1 MCLHTL
7 KNKTPLYVLLFLSV
21 TISWGFCFIV
31 MDKLT
36 GDCGVPPL
44 FLVAARFIIAVLF
57 VLIIRPILKVPSIT
71 ATEVKRGIFAG
82 LAMASGFI
90 SQCFGASLTTP
101 DKCGM
106 LTGTYVIL
114 VPLTLMVIN
123 KKFNFKA
130 LLDAIICLIGFGVL
144 YEIYKGLGSIN
155 LGDGLTLLGA
165 MGFCTQFILLEKNAG
180 KVHPINFALVQL
192 TVTAVLA
199 TVLSLSIEIPSYS
212 AVTDWGTVVGG
223 LLFTGIFGAG
233 YAYVV
238 QNFVQSKMKATAVSV
253 ISSTEAVFAVMFS
266 LILGIVELTWYR
278 IVGPIII
285 MLALLSANVLTE
297 ERIKEIIIK
306 IKTRPQRVAEAECNE
321 CVADIDTVDGEN
333 DEIA

>member
-1 MCLHTL
+1 MSLSTP

-21 TISWGFCFIV
+21 TVSWGFCFII

-44 FLVAARFIIAVLF
+44 FLVAVRFIVAVLF
-57 VLIIRPILKVPSIT
+57 VLIIRPILKVPKIT
-71 ATEVKRGIFAG
+71 ATELKRGSFAG

-114 VPLTLMVIN
+114 VPLALMIIN
-123 KKFNFKA
+123 RKVNFKA
-130 LLDAIICLIGFGVL
+130 FFDAIICLIGFGVL
-144 YEIYKGLGSIN
+144 YEIYKGFGSVN

-180 KVHPINFALVQL
+180 KVNPINFALIQL
-192 TVTAVLA
+192 IVTAVIA

-212 AVTDWGTVVGG
+212 AITNPWLVVGG

-285 MLALLSANVLTE
+285 MLALLSANVLGEDKIKEFINKIKQKRVVTE
-297 ERIKEIIIK
+297 EI
-306 IKTRPQRVAEAECNE
+306 AESSASPY
-321 CVADIDTVDGEN
+321 TTDGEK